1 MDKQT
6 YISLAPLCRSA
17 AEAQAA
23 RYVHDEAE
31 REDIVQDV
39 LLKMWEQHELLQPDP
54 QKLKAYAATLA
65 RNICLNKQKH
75 RQRHPFLRFLW
86 GEEREETPMPEPAAA
101 ETPHS
106 RLENEEM
113 QRVYRSALARL
124 PENQRK
130 IFLMRN
136 EHDLPFSEI
145 ACILGT
151 TESSVRGMLCK
162 ARARLLEFIKNQIR

>member
-31 REDIVQDV
+31 REDILQDV
-39 LLKMWEQHELLQPDP
+39 LRKMWEQH
-54 QKLKAYAATLA
+54 A
-65 RNICLNKQKH
+65 
-75 RQRHPFLRFLW
+75 
-86 GEEREETPMPEPAAA
+86 
-101 ETPHS
+101 
-106 RLENEEM
+106 
-113 QRVYRSALARL
+113 
-124 PENQRK
+124 
-130 IFLMRN
+130 
-136 EHDLPFSEI
+136 FSEI

-162 ARARLLEFIKNQIR
+162 ARARLLEFIKKQIR

>member
-54 QKLKAYAATLA
+54 QKL
-65 RNICLNKQKH
+65 
-75 RQRHPFLRFLW
+75 
-86 GEEREETPMPEPAAA
+86 
-101 ETPHS
+101 
-106 RLENEEM
+106 
-113 QRVYRSALARL
+113 
-124 PENQRK
+124 
-130 IFLMRN
+130 
-136 EHDLPFSEI
+136 
-145 ACILGT
+145 
-151 TESSVRGMLCK
+151 
-162 ARARLLEFIKNQIR
+162 

>member
-39 LLKMWEQHELLQPDP
+39 LLKMWEQHELLQSDP

-65 RNICLNKQKH
+65 RNICLEIPSGKADS
-75 RQRHPFLRFLW
+75 W
-86 GEEREETPMPEPAAA
+86 
-101 ETPHS
+101 
-106 RLENEEM
+106 
-113 QRVYRSALARL
+113 
-124 PENQRK
+124 
-130 IFLMRN
+130 IFFAICAISFCAGL
-136 EHDLPFSEI
+136 
-145 ACILGT
+145 
-151 TESSVRGMLCK
+151 
-162 ARARLLEFIKNQIR
+162 

>member
-23 RYVHDEAE
+23 RYVQDEAE

-65 RNICLNKQKH
+65 RNHCLNRQKH
-75 RQRHPFLRFLW
+75 RRRHPFLRFFW
-86 GEEREETPMPEPAAA
+86 GEEHEETPMPEPAER

-106 RLENEEM
+106 RLESEEM
-113 QRVYRSALARL
+113 QRVFRTALARL

-130 IFLMRN
+130 IFLMRS
-136 EHDLPFSEI
+136 EHDLPFCEI
-145 ACILGT
+145 ASILGT
-151 TESSVRGMLCK
+151 SESSVRGTLCK
-162 ARARLLEFIKNQIR
+162 ARARLLELIKKEIR